1 MITVEDVKTM
11 IQEQIDEKRE
21 QAALEASRQSD
32 MSEEDEMC
40 RLRHWSDV
48 HLHNQVLRRLLAD
61 IDAKDAQQ

>member
-1 MITVEDVKTM
+1 MSLTIEDVKAM
-11 IQEQIDEKRE
+11 IRARIDEKRE
-21 QAALEASRQSD
+21 QDALEASRRPG

-61 IDAKDAQQ
+61 IEVAEQG